1 VIGGA
6 FRCLYRCLT
15 VLIEPRQL
23 NAGVSNDGINTA
35 LKTSGIDNEPGL
47 HQHSQE
53 CHNQPRVP
61 EKGGQKDVTQKKIE
75 KQRSRRTHAGGQG
88 DKGC

>member
-1 VIGGA
+1 MIGGA

-23 NAGVSNDGINTA
+23 VSNDVINTE

-61 EKGGQKDVTQKKIE
+61 ENGGQKDGHTKE
-75 KQRSRRTHAGGQG
+75 KQRSRRTHGGGQG